1 MKKIITVCTIV
12 LAANYCAFAQ
22 VRGNSYYNDTQ
33 VQASRRTTEAI
44 SFNDTELT
52 VEIYGIL
59 NALPDSYTAIFSIV
73 QVADSAAATE
83 QLMNTRINS
92 FIHGLKQL
100 GIMENSIAVDIISF
114 VPKYDFEVQN
124 KIYSKT
130 FNEVPA
136 GFELQKNIFVTY
148 TKSSMLNAILAK
160 AAAVEIYDLVKVEY
174 FVNDIDKKS
183 DMLRDRCL
191 LSLKAKIKSCELL
204 GFRLDTLRKAFSE
217 NNTSVYPGNRYASYQ
232 AFSRP
237 SMEAVKKKTLLG
249 NSSKLNEQV
258 KTNTAYYNKV
268 EYDGYDVVI
277 NPAVT
282 EPVVQFTYNVT
293 MKYFLKEPEKQKD
306 NYFMVTPAGDI
317 KPIRMH

>member
-1 MKKIITVCTIV
+1 MKKIITICAIV
-12 LAANYCAFAQ
+12 FATTCCAFAQ
-22 VRGNSYYNDTQ
+22 VRGNSYYNNTQ
-33 VQASRRTTEAI
+33 AQADRSTTRAMN
-44 SFNDTELT
+44 FNDTELT

-83 QLMNTRINS
+83 QLMNARIES
-92 FIHGLKQL
+92 FISGLKET
-100 GIMENSIAVDIISF
+100 GIAENSIAVDMISC
-114 VPKYDFEVQN
+114 VPKYDFEAQSKV
-124 KIYSKT
+124 YSKT

-148 TKSSMLNAILAK
+148 TKSAMLNAILAK
-160 AAAVEIYDLVKVEY
+160 AATVEIYDLVKVEY

-183 DMLRDRCL
+183 DMLRERCL

-237 SMEAVKKKTLLG
+237 SMEAAKKKAIFG
-249 NSSKLNEQV
+249 GQSKVNEQG
-258 KTNTAYYNKV
+258 KINTAYYNKV

-277 NPAVT
+277 NPVVT

-306 NYFMVTPAGDI
+306 NYFMVTPAGEI
-317 KPIRMH
+317 KPIRMN